1 MSNVWRSLDLPLNIY
16 EVELDFKWWINC
28 IISDIARTPEIDVDP
43 AANPLIAHVLARTTT
58 SATFQINDTRIY
70 ASVVTLPIDNKIKFL
85 ENIEQVFERT
95 ISWKKYRLEIKQNQ
109 KATI

>member
-1 MSNVWRSLDLPLNIY
+1 MFEWKIKIIGSTLDDISRLDAEILILLKYLSNVWRSLDLPLNKY

-58 SATFQINDTRIY
+58 SATFQIM
-70 ASVVTLPIDNKIKFL
+70 TLEFMPQL
-85 ENIEQVFERT
+85 
-95 ISWKKYRLEIKQNQ
+95 SLCL
-109 KATI
+109 